1 MQVVLDYLKRNQARF
16 VAELCD
22 YLRFPSVSAQPQ
34 HKKDMRACARWLV
47 DHCRRIGLDARLCPT
62 AGHPIVVAKTPLA
75 APKRSEGGRTKNS
88 CKPHFMIYGH
98 YDVQPPEPLE
108 LWKSPPFAPRI
119 AGRSIYARGSMDNKG
134 QNLAHLK
141 AVEAYLQTGTP
152 LPCDLTFVIEGE
164 EEVGSANL
172 AKFLKT
178 QRAELRCDA
187 VVVSDTD
194 MPSPKH
200 PALTYSLRG
209 IIAFEITVRGP
220 SRDLHSGI
228 FGGAVENPAMAL
240 SRLLAQ
246 LRDASGRVTI
256 PGFYDDVAPL
266 SDYERKQFARLP
278 IKDRDLQKLLGV
290 KKLFGERGFT
300 PTEQRS
306 ARPTFEINGLTSG
319 YQGQGSKTIVPAW
332 ARAKITCRLVPNQRP
347 ARIRKIVCDYI
358 ARICPPTVR
367 LEIEAGHGAEAYL
380 VSPVSAQARAALR
393 ALEAAFGC
401 KPVLMREGG
410 SIPIVNDFK
419 KILGADSLL
428 LGLGLPDDNA
438 HSPNEKFNL
447 DCFAKGQAMSAH
459 LWQELSK

>member
-1 MQVVLDYLKRNQARF
+1 MQAVLDYLKRNQARF

-34 HKKDMRACARWLV
+34 HKKDMRACAGWLV
-47 DHCRRIGLDARLCPT
+47 NHARQIGLEARLYAT
-62 AGHPIVVAKTPLA
+62 AGHPLVVAKTPLA
-75 APKRSEGGRTKNS
+75 APESRNAGEGG
-88 CKPHFMIYGH
+88 KPHFMIYGH
-98 YDVQPPEPLE
+98 YDVQPPEPLD

-119 AGRSIYARGSMDNKG
+119 QGRSIYARGSMDNKG
-134 QNLAHLK
+134 QNFAHFK
-141 AVEAYLQTGTP
+141 AVEAYLKTGTP
-152 LPCDLTFVIEGE
+152 PPCDLTFVIEGE

-178 QRAELRCDA
+178 HRAELRCDA

-194 MPSPKH
+194 IPSPKH
-200 PALTYSLRG
+200 PALAYSLRG
-209 IIAFEITVRGP
+209 IIAFEITMRGP
-220 SRDLHSGI
+220 ARDLHSGV

-240 SRLLAQ
+240 ARLLAQ

-256 PGFYDDVAPL
+256 PGFYDGVAPL
-266 SDYERKQFARLP
+266 SAYERKQFARLP

-319 YQGQGSKTIVPAW
+319 YQGEGSKTIVPAW

-358 ARICPPTVR
+358 EKICPPTVR

-380 VSPVSAQARAALR
+380 VSPTSGQAQAALR

-401 KPVLMREGG
+401 QPVLMREGG

-428 LGLGLPDDNA
+428 LGLGLPDGNA

-459 LWQELSK
+459 LWQELSRA

>member
-34 HKKDMRACARWLV
+34 HKKDLRACAGWLV
-47 DHCRRIGLDARLCPT
+47 NHCRRIGLDARLCPT
-62 AGHPIVVAKTPLA
+62 AGHPIVVAKTPRV
-75 APKRSEGGRTKNS
+75 KGSR
-88 CKPHFMIYGH
+88 KPHFMIYGH

-108 LWKSPPFAPRI
+108 LWKTPPFAPRI
-119 AGRSIYARGSMDNKG
+119 QGRSIFARGAMDNKG
-134 QNLAHLK
+134 QNFAHLK
-141 AVEAYLQTGTP
+141 AVEAYLKTGTP

-178 QRAELRCDA
+178 HRTELRCDA

-194 MPSPKH
+194 IPSPKH
-200 PALTYSLRG
+200 PALAYSLRG
-209 IIAFEITVRGP
+209 IIAFEITVYGP
-220 SRDLHSGI
+220 SHDLHSGV

-246 LRDASGRVTI
+246 VRDVSGRVTI

-266 SDYERKQFARLP
+266 SAYERKQFARLP
-278 IKDRDLQKLLGV
+278 TKDRDLQKLLGV

-358 ARICPPTVR
+358 AKICPPTVR

-380 VSPVSAQARAALR
+380 VSPTSAQARAALR
-393 ALEAAFGC
+393 AIEAAFGC
-401 KPVLMREGG
+401 QPVLMREGG

-428 LGLGLPDDNA
+428 LGLGLPDGNA

-459 LWQELSK
+459 LWQELSRPRI